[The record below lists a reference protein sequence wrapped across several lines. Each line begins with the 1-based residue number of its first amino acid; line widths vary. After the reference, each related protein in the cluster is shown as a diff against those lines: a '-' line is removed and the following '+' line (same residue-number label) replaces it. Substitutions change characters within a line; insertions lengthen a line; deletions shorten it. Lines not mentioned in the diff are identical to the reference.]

1 MNSLKYFVDG
11 SKLVLEL
18 EAKPKGKVSVRQV
31 SDLVVHHIDEK
42 GNILKAEITGLWR
55 DSPKWKRTS
64 PSPNG
69 AGRRGSRGGRG
80 EDSLK

>member
-1 MNSLKYFVDG
+1 MNSLKYYVDG

-18 EAKPKGKVSVRQV
+18 ETKPKGKVSVRQV

-55 DSPKWKRTS
+55 LPKMEENVTIAEWGGKVSKR
-64 PSPNG
+64 
-69 AGRRGSRGGRG
+69 GR
-80 EDSLK
+80 K

>member
-1 MNSLKYFVDG
+1 MNSLKYYVDG

-31 SDLVVHHIDEK
+31 SDLVVHHLDEK

-55 DSPKWKRTS
+55 LPKMEENVTIAEWDGKT
-64 PSPNG
+64 
-69 AGRRGSRGGRG
+69 AKSRG
-80 EDSLK
+80 KK

>member
-55 DSPKWKRTS
+55 LPTMEENVTIAEWGGKR
-64 PSPNG
+64 G
-69 AGRRGSRGGRG
+69 
-80 EDSLK
+80 KKKK

>member
-55 DSPKWKRTS
+55 LPKMEENVTIAEWDGKR
-64 PSPNG
+64 G
-69 AGRRGSRGGRG
+69 
-80 EDSLK
+80 KKKK

>member
-1 MNSLKYFVDG
+1 VNSLKYYVDG

-42 GNILKAEITGLWR
+42 GNILKAEIIGLWR
-55 DSPKWKRTS
+55 LPKMEENVTIAEWDGKMSKKR
-64 PSPNG
+64 G
-69 AGRRGSRGGRG
+69 
-80 EDSLK
+80 KK

>member
-18 EAKPKGKVSVRQV
+18 ETKPKGKVSVRQV

-42 GNILKAEITGLWR
+42 GKILKAEITGLWR
-55 DSPKWKRTS
+55 LPKMEENVTIAEWDGMVSKR
-64 PSPNG
+64 
-69 AGRRGSRGGRG
+69 GR
-80 EDSLK
+80 K

>member
-18 EAKPKGKVSVRQV
+18 ETKPKGKVSVRQV

-55 DSPKWKRTS
+55 LPKMEENVTIAEWDGKR
-64 PSPNG
+64 G
-69 AGRRGSRGGRG
+69 
-80 EDSLK
+80 KKKK